1 MRASCWRKSLC
12 PSSPYPPIKFIK
24 GTYDEQIVLDL
35 NRTFKEVKWFDK
47 HLETLRGILNTFSVI
62 NEGFGYPQG
71 LNYLVFPL
79 FYVYFHDNPNI
90 AVEDT
95 FYSLQ
100 SLVRVVLPLYP
111 LDAKDTKALTTI
123 VSVTNMVVLQCYE
136 REPRLQILFTGT
148 HFPFIVSIVSS
159 ILPTM
164 YANIFSLNDTL
175 LLWDELIK
183 KNCND
188 MFKAVI
194 RVLVQAFLF
203 HKNLFIHLPADK
215 SMTLFHNILK
225 ESISVCI

>member
-1 MRASCWRKSLC
+1 M
-12 PSSPYPPIKFIK
+12 
-24 GTYDEQIVLDL
+24 
-35 NRTFKEVKWFDK
+35 KWFDK

>member
-12 PSSPYPPIKFIK
+12 PSSPYPPIEFIK
-24 GTYDEQIVLDL
+24 GSYDEQIVLDL

-47 HLETLRGILNTFSVI
+47 HHETLRGILNTFSVV

-79 FYVYFHDNPNI
+79 FYVYYHDNPSTAI
-90 AVEDT
+90 EDT

-111 LDAKDTKALTTI
+111 LDAKDTSALSTI
-123 VSVTNMVVLQCYE
+123 VSVTNTVLLQCFE
-136 REPRLQILFTGT
+136 AESKLQILFNET
-148 HFPFIVSIVSS
+148 HFPFIVSLASS

-164 YANIFSLNDTL
+164 YANIFSLHDTL
-175 LLWDELIK
+175 LLWDEIIEK
-183 KNCND
+183 KCNS

-194 RVLVQAFLF
+194 RVLVQSIWF
-203 HKNLFIHLPADK
+203 HKNLFIQFCKL
-215 SMTLFHNILK
+215 
-225 ESISVCI
+225 